1 MRSPLYENVLTGIA
15 DACLAQN
22 VTLIGGET
30 AEMPGMYGNDYDLVG
45 CITGIVE
52 KDEIITGENIKPGHV
67 ALGLASVGLHT
78 NGFSLA
84 RKVLFEKGGF
94 TVDSKPADSTTAVT
108 YPPAQTTEKPS
119 DTGTG
124 SVADTGTGKAPG
136 TNSPDAH
143 PSADSGSDMTV
154 VIVISVVASAAVIA
168 VCAVLLIKKKK

>member
-1 MRSPLYENVLTGIA
+1 MQGYDHTIWVDAPGTKGLMDWMLSKTRAESTG
-15 DACLAQN
+15 
-22 VTLIGGET
+22 T
-30 AEMPGMYGNDYDLVG
+30 
-45 CITGIVE
+45 
-52 KDEIITGENIKPGHV
+52 
-67 ALGLASVGLHT
+67 
-78 NGFSLA
+78 FSLTLDTSA
-84 RKVLFEKGGF
+84 PSNPPVDPPSSDTSDVGTDTSKPADTTKPADS
-94 TVDSKPADSTTAVT
+94 TPVDSKPADSTTAVT